1 MLEDGKAENIVT
13 IDLTGRATFAD
24 FMAVASGKS
33 DRQIRSLC
41 EKLVS
46 KVKSLRHSPPGVEG
60 MPHGDWVLIDAGDVI
75 VHLFRPEVRSLYK
88 LEKMWLAP
96 IAGPGANVALTA

>member
-1 MLEDGKAENIVT
+1 MLEDGKADDIVT
-13 IDLTGRATFAD
+13 IDLAGRATFAD
-24 FMAVASGKS
+24 FMAVASGRS
-33 DRQIRSLC
+33 DRQIRALC

-46 KVKSLRHSPPGVEG
+46 KVKSLRKSPPGVEG

-75 VHLFRPEVRSLYK
+75 VHLFRPEVRALYK

-96 IAGPGANVALTA
+96 LAGPGRSAALTA